1 MRLDK
6 RILEIHPDFSRS
18 RIEGLV
24 KSGFVTVNGA
34 VAEKAGM
41 KVSEDD
47 EIAVEIPPPVPAV
60 PEPEDIPLEVV
71 YEDSDMLVIDKAP
84 GMVVH
89 PAPGHFTGTLVNALL
104 HYCPDLSG
112 IGGVARPGI
121 VHRLDQ
127 DTSGLIAVAKSQ
139 KAMDGLVKA
148 FSSHKAIA
156 KTYLAVCHGRPR
168 LDAGRIENLI
178 GRHPVD
184 RKRMAIVE
192 KNGKVAIT
200 NWRVLESTG
209 ALSALECRIE
219 TGRTHQIRVH
229 TASLG
234 CPVIGDKTYGKSAL
248 DKKLEPVPARQML
261 HAWRLEL
268 YHPVNGEKMKFEAP
282 VPDDMRP
289 YLPERVFRRGQ
300 ALMELAVGM
309 FALALV
315 VSALAGFAVY
325 IAKSLRSQNTVRS
338 SSESSDTT
346 VQFDSFAA
354 KWIFGGESVGVREKV
369 AMPMTEILK

>member
-6 RILEIHPDFSRS
+6 QILETHPGFSRS

-24 KSGFVTVNGA
+24 KSGFVTVNGT

-47 EIAVEIPPPVPAV
+47 EIVVEIPPPVPAV
-60 PEPEDIPLEVV
+60 PEPEDIPLDVV
-71 YEDSDMLVIDKAP
+71 FEDEDMVVVDKAP

-89 PAPGHFTGTLVNALL
+89 PAPGHFSGTLVNALL
-104 HYCPDLSG
+104 HHCPNLSG

-127 DTSGLIAVAKSQ
+127 DTSGLIVVAKSQ
-139 KAMDGLVKA
+139 AAMDGLVQA
-148 FSSHKAIA
+148 FSSHRNIE

-184 RKRMAIVE
+184 RKRMAIVG

-200 NWRVLESTG
+200 NWRVFDCSRPQST
-209 ALSALECRIE
+209 AVECKIE

-229 TASLG
+229 MASLG
-234 CPVIGDKTYGKSAL
+234 CPVIGDKVYGKPAL
-248 DKKLEPVPARQML
+248 DKKLDPVPTRQML
-261 HAWRLEL
+261 HAWKLKL
-268 YHPVNGEKMKFEAP
+268 WHPVKRVEVAFEAP
-282 VPDDMRP
+282 VPEDLKR
-289 YLPERVFRRGQ
+289 YL
-300 ALMELAVGM
+300 
-309 FALALV
+309 
-315 VSALAGFAVY
+315 
-325 IAKSLRSQNTVRS
+325 
-338 SSESSDTT
+338 
-346 VQFDSFAA
+346 
-354 KWIFGGESVGVREKV
+354 
-369 AMPMTEILK
+369 

>member
-6 RILEIHPDFSRS
+6 RILETHPDFSRS

-24 KSGFVTVNGA
+24 KSGLVTVNGA

-47 EIAVEIPPPVPAV
+47 EIVVEIPPPVPAI
-60 PEPEDIPLEVV
+60 PEPEDIALDVV
-71 YEDSDMLVIDKAP
+71 YEDSDMLVVNKAP

-104 HYCPDLSG
+104 HHCPDLSG

-127 DTSGLIAVAKSQ
+127 DTSGLIVVAKSQ
-139 KAMDGLVKA
+139 KAMDSLVRA
-148 FSSHKAIA
+148 FSSHTSIA
-156 KTYLAVCHGRPR
+156 KTYLAVCHGRPQ

-200 NWRVLESTG
+200 NWKTLETLG
-209 ALSALECRIE
+209 TISALECRIE

-234 CPVIGDKTYGKSAL
+234 TPVIGDKVYGKSAL
-248 DKKLEPVPARQML
+248 DKRLTPVPERQML
-261 HAWRLEL
+261 HAWRLGL
-268 YHPVNGEKMKFEAP
+268 RHPVSGVPMEFVAP
-282 VPDDMRP
+282 IPADMEI
-289 YLPERVFRRGQ
+289 YLKGIQ
-300 ALMELAVGM
+300 
-309 FALALV
+309 
-315 VSALAGFAVY
+315 
-325 IAKSLRSQNTVRS
+325 K
-338 SSESSDTT
+338 
-346 VQFDSFAA
+346 
-354 KWIFGGESVGVREKV
+354 
-369 AMPMTEILK
+369 

>member
-6 RILEIHPDFSRS
+6 HILETHPDFSRS

-41 KVSEDD
+41 KVSQDD
-47 EIAVEIPPPVPAV
+47 EIVVEIPPPVPAV
-60 PEPEDIPLEVV
+60 PEPETIPLEVV
-71 YEDSDMLVIDKAP
+71 FEDEDMIVVNKAP

-104 HYCPDLSG
+104 HHCPNLSG

-127 DTSGLIAVAKSQ
+127 DTSGLIVVAKSQ
-139 KAMDGLVKA
+139 AAMDGLVRA
-148 FSSHKAIA
+148 FSSHTRIE
-156 KTYLAVCHGRPR
+156 KTYLAIVHGRPR

-192 KNGKVAIT
+192 KNGKVAVT
-200 NWRVLESTG
+200 NWRVFDCSRQQST
-209 ALSALECRIE
+209 AVECRIE

-229 TASLG
+229 MASLG
-234 CPVIGDKTYGKSAL
+234 CPVIGDKVYGKSAL
-248 DKKLEPVPARQML
+248 DKKLDPVPARQML
-261 HAWRLEL
+261 HAWKLKL
-268 YHPVNGEKMKFEAP
+268 WHPVKKAEMAFEAP
-282 VPDDMRP
+282 LPGDLMA
-289 YLPERVFRRGQ
+289 YL
-300 ALMELAVGM
+300 
-309 FALALV
+309 
-315 VSALAGFAVY
+315 
-325 IAKSLRSQNTVRS
+325 
-338 SSESSDTT
+338 
-346 VQFDSFAA
+346 
-354 KWIFGGESVGVREKV
+354 
-369 AMPMTEILK
+369 

>member
-1 MRLDK
+1 MMRLDK
-6 RILEIHPDFSRS
+6 HILETHPDFSRS
-18 RIEGLV
+18 RIEGLI

-47 EIAVEIPPPVPAV
+47 EIVVEIPPPVPAI
-60 PEPEDIPLEVV
+60 PEPEDIPLDVV
-71 YEDSDMLVIDKAP
+71 FEDEDMVVINKAP

-104 HYCPDLSG
+104 AHCPNLSG

-127 DTSGLIAVAKSQ
+127 DTSGLIVVAKSQ
-139 KAMDGLVKA
+139 PAMDGLVQA
-148 FSSHKAIA
+148 FSSHKNIE
-156 KTYLAVCHGRPR
+156 KTYLAIVHGRPR

-200 NWRVLESTG
+200 NWKLFELGVAECLGDGGRNTTQNLKTSKPQTI
-209 ALSALECRIE
+209 SAVECKIE

-229 TASLG
+229 MASLG
-234 CPVIGDKTYGKSAL
+234 CPVIGDKVYGKSAL
-248 DKKLEPVPARQML
+248 DKKLDPVPARQML
-261 HAWRLEL
+261 HAWRLKL
-268 YHPVNGEKMKFEAP
+268 WHPVKRVEMSFEAP
-282 VPDDMRP
+282 VPADMRP
-289 YLPERVFRRGQ
+289 YCSGL
-300 ALMELAVGM
+300 
-309 FALALV
+309 
-315 VSALAGFAVY
+315 
-325 IAKSLRSQNTVRS
+325 
-338 SSESSDTT
+338 
-346 VQFDSFAA
+346 
-354 KWIFGGESVGVREKV
+354 
-369 AMPMTEILK
+369 

>member
-24 KSGFVTVNGA
+24 KSGFVTINGA

-47 EIAVEIPPPVPAV
+47 EIAVEIPPPVSAV
-60 PEPEDIPLEVV
+60 PEPEDILLKVV
-71 YEDSDMLVIDKAP
+71 YEDSEMLVIDKAP

-104 HYCPDLSG
+104 HHCPDLSG

-127 DTSGLIAVAKSQ
+127 DTSGLIVVAKSQ

-248 DKKLEPVPARQML
+248 DKKLEPVPERQML

-289 YLPERVFRRGQ
+289 YL
-300 ALMELAVGM
+300 
-309 FALALV
+309 
-315 VSALAGFAVY
+315 
-325 IAKSLRSQNTVRS
+325 
-338 SSESSDTT
+338 
-346 VQFDSFAA
+346 
-354 KWIFGGESVGVREKV
+354 KV
-369 AMPMTEILK
+369 

>member
-6 RILEIHPDFSRS
+6 HILETHPDFSRS
-18 RIEGLV
+18 RIEGLI

-34 VAEKAGM
+34 VAEKAGI

-47 EIAVEIPPPVPAV
+47 EIVVEIPPPVPAI
-60 PEPEDIPLEVV
+60 PEPEDIPLEIVFEDEDMVV
-71 YEDSDMLVIDKAP
+71 VNKRP

-104 HYCPDLSG
+104 HHCPNLSG

-127 DTSGLIAVAKSQ
+127 DTSGLIVVAKSQ
-139 KAMDGLVKA
+139 AAMDGLVQA
-148 FSSHKAIA
+148 FSSHTHIE
-156 KTYLAVCHGRPR
+156 KTYLAVVHGRPR

-200 NWRVLESTG
+200 NWRVFECSRQQST
-209 ALSALECRIE
+209 AVECKIE

-229 TASLG
+229 MASLG
-234 CPVIGDKTYGKSAL
+234 CPVIGDKVYGKSAL
-248 DKKLEPVPARQML
+248 DKKLDPVPARQML
-261 HAWRLEL
+261 HAWKLKL
-268 YHPVNGEKMKFEAP
+268 WHPVKRVEMSFEAP
-282 VPDDMRP
+282 
-289 YLPERVFRRGQ
+289 LPEDMK
-300 ALMELAVGM
+300 AYL
-309 FALALV
+309 
-315 VSALAGFAVY
+315 
-325 IAKSLRSQNTVRS
+325 
-338 SSESSDTT
+338 
-346 VQFDSFAA
+346 
-354 KWIFGGESVGVREKV
+354 
-369 AMPMTEILK
+369 

>member
-6 RILEIHPDFSRS
+6 HILETHPDFSRS
-18 RIEGLV
+18 RIEGLI

-47 EIAVEIPPPVPAV
+47 EVVVEIPPPVPAI

-71 YEDSDMLVIDKAP
+71 FEDEDMVVINKRP

-104 HYCPDLSG
+104 HHCPNLSG

-127 DTSGLIAVAKSQ
+127 DTSGLIVVAKSQ
-139 KAMDGLVKA
+139 LAMDGLVQA
-148 FSSHKAIA
+148 FSSHRSIE
-156 KTYLAVCHGRPR
+156 KTYLAIVHGRPR

-200 NWRVLESTG
+200 NWEVEKRGGGGQWTSSVV
-209 ALSALECRIE
+209 CRIE

-229 TASLG
+229 MASLG
-234 CPVIGDKTYGKSAL
+234 CPVIGDRTYGKPAL
-248 DKKLEPVPARQML
+248 DKKLDPVPARQML
-261 HAWRLEL
+261 HAWKLRLW
-268 YHPVNGEKMKFEAP
+268 HPVKGVEMSFEAP
-282 VPDDMRP
+282 
-289 YLPERVFRRGQ
+289 LPEDMK
-300 ALMELAVGM
+300 AYL
-309 FALALV
+309 
-315 VSALAGFAVY
+315 
-325 IAKSLRSQNTVRS
+325 
-338 SSESSDTT
+338 
-346 VQFDSFAA
+346 
-354 KWIFGGESVGVREKV
+354 
-369 AMPMTEILK
+369 

>member
-1 MRLDK
+1 MMRLDK
-6 RILEIHPDFSRS
+6 HILETHPDFSRS
-18 RIEGLV
+18 RIEGLI

-47 EIAVEIPPPVPAV
+47 EIVVEIPPPVPAI
-60 PEPEDIPLEVV
+60 PEPEDIPLDVV
-71 YEDSDMLVIDKAP
+71 FEDEDMVVVNKAP

-104 HYCPDLSG
+104 HHCPNLSG

-127 DTSGLIAVAKSQ
+127 DTSGLIVVAKSQ
-139 KAMDGLVKA
+139 AAMDGLVQA
-148 FSSHKAIA
+148 FSSHKNIE
-156 KTYLAVCHGRPR
+156 KTYLAICHGRPR

-200 NWRVLESTG
+200 NWRVFDCSRQQST
-209 ALSALECRIE
+209 AVECRIE

-229 TASLG
+229 MASLG
-234 CPVIGDKTYGKSAL
+234 CPVIGDKVYGKSAL
-248 DKKLEPVPARQML
+248 DKKLDPVPARQML
-261 HAWRLEL
+261 HAWKLRLW
-268 YHPVNGEKMKFEAP
+268 HPVKRVEMAFEAP
-282 VPDDMRP
+282 LPEDMRA
-289 YLPERVFRRGQ
+289 YL
-300 ALMELAVGM
+300 
-309 FALALV
+309 
-315 VSALAGFAVY
+315 
-325 IAKSLRSQNTVRS
+325 
-338 SSESSDTT
+338 
-346 VQFDSFAA
+346 
-354 KWIFGGESVGVREKV
+354 
-369 AMPMTEILK
+369 

>member
-1 MRLDK
+1 MMRLDK
-6 RILEIHPDFSRS
+6 HILETYPDFSRS
-18 RIEGLV
+18 RIEGLI

-47 EIAVEIPPPVPAV
+47 EIVVEIPPPVPAV
-60 PEPEDIPLEVV
+60 PEPEDIPLDIVFEDEDMVV
-71 YEDSDMLVIDKAP
+71 INKRP

-104 HYCPDLSG
+104 HHCPNLSG

-127 DTSGLIAVAKSQ
+127 DTSGLIVVAKSQ
-139 KAMDGLVKA
+139 TAMDGLVQA
-148 FSSHKAIA
+148 FSSHKNIE
-156 KTYLAVCHGRPR
+156 KTYLAIVHGRPR

-200 NWRVLESTG
+200 NWRVFDCSRQQSTVV
-209 ALSALECRIE
+209 ECRIE

-229 TASLG
+229 MASLG
-234 CPVIGDKTYGKSAL
+234 CPVIGDKVYGKSAL
-248 DKKLEPVPARQML
+248 DRKLDPVPARQML
-261 HAWRLEL
+261 HAWKLKL
-268 YHPVNGEKMKFEAP
+268 WHPVKKVEVTFEAP
-282 VPDDMRP
+282 LPDDMKI
-289 YLPERVFRRGQ
+289 YL
-300 ALMELAVGM
+300 
-309 FALALV
+309 
-315 VSALAGFAVY
+315 
-325 IAKSLRSQNTVRS
+325 
-338 SSESSDTT
+338 
-346 VQFDSFAA
+346 
-354 KWIFGGESVGVREKV
+354 
-369 AMPMTEILK
+369 

>member
-1 MRLDK
+1 MMRLDK
-6 RILEIHPDFSRS
+6 HILETHPDFSRS
-18 RIEGLV
+18 RIEGLI

-47 EIAVEIPPPVPAV
+47 EIVVEIPPPVPAI
-60 PEPEDIPLEVV
+60 PEPEDIPLDVV
-71 YEDSDMLVIDKAP
+71 FEDEDMVVINKQP

-104 HYCPDLSG
+104 HHCPNLSG

-127 DTSGLIAVAKSQ
+127 DTSGLIVVAKSQ
-139 KAMDGLVKA
+139 AAMDGLVQA
-148 FSSHKAIA
+148 FSSHKNIE
-156 KTYLAVCHGRPR
+156 KTYLAIVHGRPR

-200 NWRVLESTG
+200 NWRVFDCSRQQST
-209 ALSALECRIE
+209 AVECRIE

-229 TASLG
+229 MASLG
-234 CPVIGDKTYGKSAL
+234 CPVIGDKVYGKSAL
-248 DKKLEPVPARQML
+248 DKKLDPVPARQML
-261 HAWRLEL
+261 HAWKLKL
-268 YHPVNGEKMKFEAP
+268 WHPAKNVEMSFEAP
-282 VPDDMRP
+282 VPEDMRA
-289 YLPERVFRRGQ
+289 YL
-300 ALMELAVGM
+300 
-309 FALALV
+309 
-315 VSALAGFAVY
+315 
-325 IAKSLRSQNTVRS
+325 
-338 SSESSDTT
+338 
-346 VQFDSFAA
+346 
-354 KWIFGGESVGVREKV
+354 
-369 AMPMTEILK
+369 